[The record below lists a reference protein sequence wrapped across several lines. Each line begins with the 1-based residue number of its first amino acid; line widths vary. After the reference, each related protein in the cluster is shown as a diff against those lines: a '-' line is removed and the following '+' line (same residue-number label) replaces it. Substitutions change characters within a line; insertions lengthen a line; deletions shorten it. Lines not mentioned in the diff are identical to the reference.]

1 MGCTS
6 SRIDASYEEAAM
18 INGDNKLYFEGYEVQ
33 KLYNEFKQKAVDGKV
48 PLKAFKRIAKHLP
61 LIYHK
66 NEEVIAFYN
75 SFVHEDHLELR
86 FLATLAVILCRG
98 TIPAKVDVLYETWL
112 SGDAINQ
119 EHFAAMLD
127 LMFDLA
133 VEHLPKLASKP
144 EPSNNYSINDF
155 NSFLDRAR
163 LGKGISKETIL
174 KAVFEKQPVNK
185 SAIVAWAHIGEN
197 NGWLNSRF
205 IRSGLKKAGK
215 RLLHKKKKAEKSSER
230 GEVGASLE
238 VSVGKGSVEVTVS
251 EEHHHHHRSHDGE
264 ASKEHSKEV
273 LAE

>member
-33 KLYNEFKQKAVDGKV
+33 KLYNEFKEKAVDGKV

-75 SFVHEDHLELR
+75 SFLHEDHFELR
-86 FLATLAVILCRG
+86 LLATLAVILCRG
-98 TIPAKVDVLYETWL
+98 SIPTKVDVLYETWL
-112 SGDAINQ
+112 SGNAVSQ

-127 LMFDLA
+127 LMFELA

-144 EPSNNYSINDF
+144 DASNSYSQSDLD
-155 NSFLDRAR
+155 SFLDRAR
-163 LGKGISKETIL
+163 LGKGISKEAIL

-185 SAIVAWAHIGEN
+185 AAIVAWAHGGEN
-197 NGWLNSRF
+197 NGWLNSRY
-205 IRSGLKKAGK
+205 IRAGLKKAGK
-215 RLLHKKKKAEKSSER
+215 RLLHKKKKAEKSLEK
-230 GEVGASLE
+230 GEAGASLE
-238 VSVGKGSVEVTVS
+238 VSVGKGSVEVAVTD
-251 EEHHHHHRSHDGE
+251 EHHHHHHSHDGE

-273 LAE
+273 HAE